1 MSDPQQPG
9 YGGPQN
15 QPYGGQPPGY
25 GQPPAPPGYGQP
37 GAPQNQPYG
46 QPGQGAPPQNAPYGQ
61 PGQHP
66 GYGQPGQQPQPGFG
80 QPQGYG
86 QQPGFGQ
93 PQGQPGF
100 GGQPGPGQGTWPGQG
115 APGGPAWGG
124 QQPPFGAPP
133 KKSSSTLIFAAIGGF
148 AVVAILGVVL
158 FLVLRGGNDDDVA
171 TDPSGNPTTS
181 APTSGGETTDPN
193 GEPRAAKGKKSG
205 IEIANGIYVTPAE
218 GYQRQ
223 TGNDVAPKGVLLVKK
238 GGGGVFE
245 ARVMLQA
252 PGASQ
257 ADLIT
262 KVIDGEKSDSALSN
276 FKAGELKTSKPE
288 AGADTDIVAA
298 YSQTWSGDL
307 ATQNGSVQLVGFD
320 AVIEHQQGI
329 TTVVRFYGDRKA
341 LSSLK
346 SELRSMYSSV
356 VESQ

>member
-15 QPYGGQPPGY
+15 QPYGGQAPGY
-25 GQPPAPPGYGQP
+25 GQPPAP
-37 GAPQNQPYG
+37 
-46 QPGQGAPPQNAPYGQ
+46 
-61 PGQHP
+61 P

-100 GGQPGPGQGTWPGQG
+100 GGQPGPGQATWPGQG

-133 KKSSSTLIFAAIGGF
+133 KTSSSTLIFAAIGGF

-158 FLVLRGGNDDDVA
+158 FLVLRGNDDDVA

-181 APTSGGETTDPN
+181 EPTSGGETTDPN

-223 TGNDVAPKGVLLVKK
+223 TGKDVAPKGVLLVKK

-276 FKAGELKTSKPE
+276 FKAGELKTSKPD